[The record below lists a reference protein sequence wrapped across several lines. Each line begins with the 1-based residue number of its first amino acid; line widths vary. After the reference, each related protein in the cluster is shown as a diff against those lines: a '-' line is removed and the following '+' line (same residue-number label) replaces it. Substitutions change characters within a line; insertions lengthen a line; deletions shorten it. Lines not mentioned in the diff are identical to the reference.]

1 MIQEMRD
8 IMKFCFSTLGCKVNQ
23 FETQALIQL
32 AQQRGH
38 TVVDRDADVCIL
50 NTCTVTAAGTRK
62 NLREL
67 RRMRRN
73 NPDAVIAL
81 CGCLAQTDPDFA
93 ASLEGITIV
102 CGTADRAHVL
112 DLCENAVRDR
122 QTCCTV
128 RPNEAH
134 PVFEELPAGILPGH
148 TRALLKIQD
157 GCDNYCTYCIIPYA
171 RGHVR
176 SLPPD
181 RCLAQC
187 MSLRGSVREIV
198 LTGIEIASYGRDLPD
213 HPTLIDITESL
224 CRTAPDVRFRLGS
237 LEPRIVTEEFCRR
250 LSVLPNLAVHFHLS
264 LQSGCDATLRRMHR
278 RYTTADYAQAVD
290 RLRAAFPG
298 CSVTT
303 DIITGF
309 PGETPEEWERN
320 KRFVQEIE
328 FSTLHVFPYSE
339 RPGTPAASMP
349 DSVPPAERA
358 RRAEEL
364 RGIASVLS
372 ERFLSGFVG
381 KTIPIIPERPHHGT
395 QSGHSRWHF
404 AVQLEQPDA
413 HQGKEIPVR
422 ITSLRNG
429 IPCGIP
435 VE

>member
-1 MIQEMRD
+1 
-8 IMKFCFSTLGCKVNQ
+8 MKFCFSTLGCKVNQ

-38 TVVDRDADVCIL
+38 TVVDRGADVCIL
-50 NTCTVTAAGTRK
+50 NTCTVTASGTHK

-73 NPDAVIAL
+73 NPQAVVAL
-81 CGCLAQTDPDFA
+81 CGCLAQTEPDYA
-93 ASLEGITIV
+93 ASLEGVSIV
-102 CGTADRAHVL
+102 CGTSDRAHVL
-112 DLCENAVRDR
+112 DLCEQAVRER
-122 QTCCTV
+122 QPYCAV
-128 RPNEAH
+128 RPNETH

-187 MSLRGSVREIV
+187 RSLRGSVREIV
-198 LTGIEIASYGRDLPD
+198 LTGIEIASYGRDLPGQ
-213 HPTLIDITESL
+213 PTLTDVTESL
-224 CRTAPDVRFRLGS
+224 CRTAPDIRFRLGS

-250 LSVLPNLAVHFHLS
+250 LSVLPNLALHFHLS
-264 LQSGCDATLRRMHR
+264 LQSGCDATLHRMHR
-278 RYTTADYAQAVD
+278 RYTTAEYAQAVE
-290 RLRAAFPG
+290 RLRTAFPG
-298 CSVTT
+298 CSITT

-309 PGETPEEWERN
+309 PGETPEEWEQT
-320 KRFVQEIE
+320 KRFVREIG
-328 FSTLHVFPYSE
+328 FAALHVFPYSE
-339 RPGTPAASMP
+339 RTGTVAASLP

-358 RRAEEL
+358 RRADEL
-364 RGIASVLS
+364 RDIARELS
-372 ERFLSGFVG
+372 QQFLSGFIG
-381 KTIPIIPERPHHGT
+381 KIIPIVPERPHRGM

-404 AVQLEQPDA
+404 AVQLDQPSA
-413 HQGKEIPVR
+413 KQGEEISVR
-422 ITSLRNG
+422 IVSLTGDTLR
-429 IPCGIP
+429 GIP

>member
-1 MIQEMRD
+1 
-8 IMKFCFSTLGCKVNQ
+8 MKFCFSTLGCKVNQ

-38 TVVDRDADVCIL
+38 TVASRDADVCIL
-50 NTCTVTAAGTRK
+50 NTCTVTAAGTHK

-73 NPDAVIAL
+73 NPGAVVAL

-93 ASLEGITIV
+93 ASLEGVSIV
-102 CGTADRAHVL
+102 CGTTDRAHVL
-112 DLCENAVRDR
+112 DLCENAVRER
-122 QTCCTV
+122 QSFCAV
-128 RPNEAH
+128 RPNETH
-134 PVFEELPAGILPGH
+134 PVFEELPAGVLPGH

-187 MSLRGSVREIV
+187 RILRSAVREIV

-224 CRTAPDVRFRLGS
+224 CRTAPDIRFRLGS

-250 LSVLPNLAVHFHLS
+250 LAVLPNLALHFHLS
-264 LQSGCDATLRRMHR
+264 LQSGCDATLHRMHR
-278 RYTTADYAQAVD
+278 RYTAAEYAQAVD

-309 PGETPEEWERN
+309 PGETPDEWEQT
-320 KRFVQEIE
+320 KQFVQKIG
-328 FSTLHVFPYSE
+328 FASLHVFPYSE
-339 RPGTPAASMP
+339 RPGTPAATMP
-349 DSVPPAERA
+349 DPVPPAERA
-358 RRAEEL
+358 RRADEL
-364 RGIASVLS
+364 REIASVLS
-372 ERFLSGFVG
+372 DRFLSGFVG
-381 KTIPIIPERPHHGT
+381 KTIPIVPEHPHHGT

-404 AVQLEQPDA
+404 AVQLEQPA
-413 HQGKEIPVR
+413 ARQGKEVPVR
-422 ITSLRNG
+422 ITTLRNG
-429 IPCGIP
+429 ILFGIP